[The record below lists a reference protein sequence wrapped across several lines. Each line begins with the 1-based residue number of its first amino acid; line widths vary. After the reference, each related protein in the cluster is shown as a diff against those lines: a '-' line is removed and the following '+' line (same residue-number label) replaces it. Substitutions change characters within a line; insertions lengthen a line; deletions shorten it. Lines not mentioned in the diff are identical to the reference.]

1 MLVYK
6 FKDKS
11 AFIFDKTS
19 VPLKVN
25 ICLFRQLNVDF
36 FFPLQNI
43 TISFFLTIKNIFIKI
58 AWFKEL
64 QVWYVTLDI
73 TLSC

>member
-36 FFPLQNI
+36 FFL
-43 TISFFLTIKNIFIKI
+43 
-58 AWFKEL
+58 FKTS
-64 QVWYVTLDI
+64 Q
-73 TLSC
+73 

>member
-43 TISFFLTIKNIFIKI
+43 TISFFFNNQKYIYKNSM
-58 AWFKEL
+58 
-64 QVWYVTLDI
+64 V
-73 TLSC
+73 

>member
-36 FFPLQNI
+36 FSLQNI
-43 TISFFLTIKNIFIKI
+43 TISFFFNNQKYIYKNSM
-58 AWFKEL
+58 
-64 QVWYVTLDI
+64 V
-73 TLSC
+73 